1 MAKEVSDPC
10 RRQRRCLP
18 RDKRSSRYVHAS
30 RALTR
35 LGGSHEKRR
44 KSTLCQA
51 WPARLGRQRT
61 GETRN
66 SIQSSLDDGN
76 SHVLKLAIEQPRPSR
91 LISLTHG
98 TRAHNASF
106 VCRVADTAVVD
117 GTDLTLLSPRK
128 WPALTLASLHRTNLS
143 PFTKDFR
150 GEGQLN
156 ESIDLF
162 FPHPTLVG
170 RYSTKKTVAIRSD
183 ATNNRSARLP
193 TRRH

>member
-1 MAKEVSDPC
+1 MRAADDACVRASLKITHCQEM
-10 RRQRRCLP
+10 QRLLFVVRFVDSFVGLSLSFIFLGPLLALERISAFLP
-18 RDKRSSRYVHAS
+18 SADRTHA
-30 RALTR
+30 RTHART
-35 LGGSHEKRR
+35 HEKRR

-61 GETRN
+61 GERRN

-128 WPALTLASLHRTNLS
+128 WPALTLASLHRRTLS
-143 PFTKDFR
+143 LFTKVFLC
-150 GEGQLN
+150 ETL
-156 ESIDLF
+156 EF
-162 FPHPTLVG
+162 FFVG
-170 RYSTKKTVAIRSD
+170 
-183 ATNNRSARLP
+183 LC
-193 TRRH
+193 

>member
-1 MAKEVSDPC
+1 M
-10 RRQRRCLP
+10 
-18 RDKRSSRYVHAS
+18 
-30 RALTR
+30 
-35 LGGSHEKRR
+35 
-44 KSTLCQA
+44 
-51 WPARLGRQRT
+51 
-61 GETRN
+61 
-66 SIQSSLDDGN
+66 
-76 SHVLKLAIEQPRPSR
+76 LKLAIEQPRPSR

-170 RYSTKKTVAIRSD
+170 RYTTKKTVAIRSD

-193 TRRH
+193 TRRHQRRLAEHGSFRAVGQSWRCIVKTRRSTESGRSHWWKCAPPTMRASLKITHCQEMQRLLFVVRFVDSFVGLSL